1 MVTIILS
8 CSARFLT
15 SRDYQHW
22 AESTWQAAE
31 EPNHHA
37 GESVDVRDATEYRF
51 SLIWFLVRE
60 WFYRHMVFGSP
71 HVLFFEA
78 FPPHGASYLVQGHQ
92 HAMQLRSPVL
102 CHFGWS
108 SAADRLG
115 TDTLPKPTLPFVC
128 CVYIS
133 KWYNIYSHIRY
144 SHCFA
149 SCLERSYQNPETNGC
164 FWGLLKVDN
173 LSISSLH
180 SNFSQPSA
188 MGTGTHLGLHQR
200 SLRLELHTNWQSY
213 RSQSASLEKYFQVS
227 SISTST
233 VCQLNFIRFAE
244 HAVQPTLHAVP
255 TNHFSS
261 DVCTVST

>member
-1 MVTIILS
+1 MVLSSHGVRFATCPILWGFSTPWCII
-8 CSARFLT
+8 
-15 SRDYQHW
+15 
-22 AESTWQAAE
+22 
-31 EPNHHA
+31 A
-37 GESVDVRDATEYRF
+37 GA
-51 SLIWFLVRE
+51 
-60 WFYRHMVFGSP
+60 
-71 HVLFFEA
+71 
-78 FPPHGASYLVQGHQ
+78 
-92 HAMQLRSPVL
+92 RSPTNMQ
-102 CHFGWS
+102 CSWEAKCCGHFGWS

-115 TDTLPKPTLPFVC
+115 TDTLPNPTLPFVC